1 MLYVSICFCFYF
13 IQEILELVTKK
24 RSSLLVYTAAGD
36 DTIEDGPIAIS
47 DKNPGGASDSCSS
60 DSVSPEVKG
69 KLALIQR
76 GSCNFSDKVK
86 NAASAGAV
94 GAIIYNNVPGSFS
107 ASVPNAEIPTVS
119 ISLKDGQELIAAIKK
134 GDDVDLTFDKEGH
147 VVPVTTGGTVSSFS
161 SVGPSAELNFKP
173 NVAGIGGTVYST
185 LPRYLGSW
193 GVMSGTSMAA
203 PYVAGSVALYRKA
216 HGNTKAVKFINEQF
230 QNYAAP
236 TKVFNVS
243 DTDSPLRQGAGLVQ
257 VYDAITE
264 QIHTSPAEM
273 SFNDTATTKYRKQT
287 IVITNKGSK
296 TASYKLYNKPSTAI
310 DPYDVEKTGY
320 TFIEPVSTTSDAAKL
335 RFSKKKIR
343 IAPGKSEKITV
354 TVTPPDSDP
363 KDHIMYGGFIQLK
376 SEHEGNAKDIHVP
389 YFGIVGVQSELPI
402 FDEGFPTIIDK
413 KGKEYPTNMTFVY
426 DRSKNNTEPIPVI
439 RLLTPTAHIK
449 ADLLDEDE
457 DVIGK
462 AFIGLDYMG
471 RNFLTKSQYSNH
483 PWDATYIPSS
493 VPGVSIPIPVPSG
506 TYRIRFSALK
516 LLANPT
522 KKESWETWTSGEIE
536 VKN

>member
-1 MLYVSICFCFYF
+1 MLYVSICFCF
-13 IQEILELVTKK
+13 IQEMLELVTKK

-36 DTIEDGPIAIS
+36 GTIEDGPIAIS
-47 DKNPGGASDSCSS
+47 DKNSGGASDSCSS

-94 GAIIYNNVPGSFS
+94 GAVIYNNVPGSFS

-119 ISLKDGQELIAAIKK
+119 ISLENGQELIAAIKK